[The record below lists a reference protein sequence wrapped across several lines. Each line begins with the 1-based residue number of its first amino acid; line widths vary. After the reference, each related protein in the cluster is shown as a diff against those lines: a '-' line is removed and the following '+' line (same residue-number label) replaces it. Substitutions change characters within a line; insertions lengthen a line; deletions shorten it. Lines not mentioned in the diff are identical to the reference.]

1 MGIEAILALIP
12 LLTQGITSVADLVT
26 RLQAEGRT
34 ATADE
39 VAGLKAQLDRVA
51 IDDAAFDAAF
61 GKPA

>member
-1 MGIEAILALIP
+1 MPIAALLAILP
-12 LLTQGITSVADLVT
+12 LLTNGITAIGELVT

-39 VAGLKAQLDRVA
+39 VAAIQAQLDRA
-51 IDDAAFDAAF
+51 TIDDAAFDAIF